1 LFRQSPRWLKM
12 ASGGSGRG
20 AASGPL
26 AGTGSAVATVE
37 GPVG

>member
-1 LFRQSPRWLKM
+1 M
-12 ASGGSGRG
+12 ASGGSG
-20 AASGPL
+20 AASGRL